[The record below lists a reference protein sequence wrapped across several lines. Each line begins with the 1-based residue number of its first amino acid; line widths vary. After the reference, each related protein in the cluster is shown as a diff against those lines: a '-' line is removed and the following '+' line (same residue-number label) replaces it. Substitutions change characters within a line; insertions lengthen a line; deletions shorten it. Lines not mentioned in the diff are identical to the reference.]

1 MGRLVVVCLVLF
13 LVACAGGARQAP
25 PPWLSGPAAEYPTDR
40 YLVGRGQGP
49 TLEQAQDRA
58 RAELAKAFKVRIQ
71 AVSEDLTRF
80 RRQGGGTQVVERLE
94 QAVDRHIRTQTD
106 QLVEGIEIADVWRDP
121 DRGTFYALAVLDRAR
136 AARRLRAQMAELDGR
151 SEAALRQD
159 DDPLRRVRGLYTALQ
174 AQWTRAALAAAHAVV
189 SARPAPPPPVSLRV
203 LYTRLAEA
211 LAALRVSPEAEA
223 PPLRAAVGDA
233 LTDLGVTGVDGAA
246 PYRLRARLD
255 VQPVGQKAGWYWL
268 RGTLRLALVDAA
280 GRPLAAQRQPLK
292 AAALDAAQAEARLL
306 TEAARRVQDL
316 VPRLV
321 LGPGMAPALEGA
333 GR

>member
-1 MGRLVVVCLVLF
+1 V
-13 LVACAGGARQAP
+13 GGAA
-25 PPWLSGPAAEYPTDR
+25 L
-40 YLVGRGQGP
+40 
-49 TLEQAQDRA
+49 
-58 RAELAKAFKVRIQ
+58 Q

-174 AQWTRAALAAAHAVV
+174 AQWTRAALAA
-189 SARPAPPPPVSLRV
+189 
-203 LYTRLAEA
+203 
-211 LAALRVSPEAEA
+211 
-223 PPLRAAVGDA
+223 VGDA